1 MEGLNS
7 GRVLLVW
14 KFTLDSSENLQ
25 KITIGRRRPDGNQ
38 VTTIATR
45 PDANSSLSV
54 DGKFRVFYN
63 TKSPATLVL
72 KNVRRTDD
80 YVYCLE
86 IFYSDGIGNGR
97 TKTDVRVRVFGE
109 YETTSLIL
117 VTHAVEMAVFKS
129 SEIKLGTYF
138 CISSYSYYINCRVSL
153 EIIKCSC
160 YVS

>member
-1 MEGLNS
+1 MEGSNS

-63 TKSPATLVL
+63 AKSPATLVL

-117 VTHAVEMAVFKS
+117 VTHAVEVAVFKS
-129 SEIKLGTYF
+129 SDIKLRAYVY
-138 CISSYSYYINCRVSL
+138 ISRYSYHINCRVSL

-160 YVS
+160 YAS